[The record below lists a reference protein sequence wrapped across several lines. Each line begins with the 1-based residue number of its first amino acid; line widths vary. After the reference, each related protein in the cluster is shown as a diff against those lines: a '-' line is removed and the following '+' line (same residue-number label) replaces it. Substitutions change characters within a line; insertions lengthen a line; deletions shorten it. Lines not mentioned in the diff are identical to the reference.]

1 MKLEFLDDISNGG
14 RFKQVVSE
22 QLVRL
27 YDFGPSQAV
36 RLRDY
41 IEEYVLKG
49 HKALDLSTLDF
60 MEPVNCH
67 VVFILSEEDKGL
79 QTRNKLHFSCAL
91 TIASYQQMIYLMEPF
106 CERGFTG
113 FQWLYELDCEIDLLF
128 SPGGTW

>member
-14 RFKQVVSE
+14 RFKQLVSD

-36 RLRDY
+36 RLR
-41 IEEYVLKG
+41 
-49 HKALDLSTLDF
+49 
-60 MEPVNCH
+60 EPVNCH

-79 QTRNKLHFSCAL
+79 QTRNELHFSCAL

-128 SPGGTW
+128 PPGGTW